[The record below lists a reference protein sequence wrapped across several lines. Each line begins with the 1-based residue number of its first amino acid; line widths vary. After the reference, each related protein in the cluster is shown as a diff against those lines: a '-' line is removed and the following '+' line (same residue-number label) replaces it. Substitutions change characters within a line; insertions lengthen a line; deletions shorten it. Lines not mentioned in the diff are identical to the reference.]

1 MTDAYAR
8 WSFLASED
16 DRVLTFVECVRDESR
31 KYPRPMEASSL
42 SNEPFNLSADEID
55 DSGAYPDLDTVA
67 ASNGD
72 VYYFSTE
79 YLTPAYAKSLA
90 EWNSVERD
98 MFL

>member
-55 DSGAYPDLDTVA
+55 ELWRTVRDSGAIRTSIPSLRRTA
-67 ASNGD
+67 TCTTSPP
-72 VYYFSTE
+72 ST
-79 YLTPAYAKSLA
+79 
-90 EWNSVERD
+90 
-98 MFL
+98 